1 VAPWGRADLAVQAD
15 PLHPLGQ
22 ADLLH
27 PLGQADLLHLGQ
39 ADPLHPV
46 GQADLADQ
54 LGLQNSLLTKM
65 REPRCLPRKSAFEP
79 HKVRLNHRSVSDLRA
94 PKN

>member
-1 VAPWGRADLAVQAD
+1 MAPWARVAPWGRADLAV
-15 PLHPLGQ
+15 LG
-22 ADLLH
+22 DLLH
-27 PLGQADLLHLGQ
+27 PLGQADLLH
-39 ADPLHPV
+39 PV

-54 LGLQNSLLTKM
+54 LDLQNSLLTKM

-79 HKVRLNHRSVSDLRA
+79 HKVRLNHQSVSDLPA